1 MIHKEIEREIALSGQ
16 SESVEAL
23 KKKQNNFKRNKKPI
37 ITLLVV
43 ILGSAFIDLLFTV
56 IYMIRRLIVDFKLYH
71 DFMEN
76 VVFHNVNLF
85 VLFFQPLIYGLYFKQ
100 VCQSMMK
107 QLKRFLNMNK
117 FNSIAPQP

>member
-1 MIHKEIEREIALSGQ
+1 
-16 SESVEAL
+16 VEAL
-23 KKKQNNFKRNKKPI
+23 KKKQNNFKRNKKPN

-76 VVFHNVNLF
+76 VVFHKVNLF

-100 VCQSMMK
+100 VRQSMMK